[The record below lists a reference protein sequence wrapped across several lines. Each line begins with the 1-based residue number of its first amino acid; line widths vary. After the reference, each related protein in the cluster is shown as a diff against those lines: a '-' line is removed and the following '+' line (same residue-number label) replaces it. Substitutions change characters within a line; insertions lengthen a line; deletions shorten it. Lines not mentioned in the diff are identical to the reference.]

1 MKRYQLAK
9 KQGLQWQVVLV
20 ADAETDLKLLV
31 RNCVLN
37 GDNLA
42 IVNDK
47 VTKFI
52 KELLE
57 ELESESIKAKVKQSF
72 PMFATRLYYKWLQV
86 FGTQAMALAYL
97 SALKAQKTN
106 IPQSVEETLK
116 AIPKE
121 RELSVY
127 TPSLKAYPSSL
138 GVDKPS
144 LDAGSYNRAVPNQVY
159 NLEYEKEIQKRINE
173 IADMTPKADYNTR
186 YSLRASVEIELRWEH
201 NQKQINGMV
210 ENGVELAW
218 IDSHA
223 NCSERCEHWQGKLYS
238 LNGTSGEID
247 GVKYQPL
254 ENATEIYDKY
264 GYRNGCLSG
273 FNCRHKL
280 IAYKK
285 GFRPQQI
292 PESVM
297 IRQRTLEKEQRR
309 MERTVRLYESRALMS
324 KTEKQTKAYKHYK
337 ELAKSWTK
345 RYEEYSRKNKIPFYP
360 SRLDI

>member
-9 KQGLQWQVVLV
+9 QQGLQWQVVLV

-31 RNCVLN
+31 RNCVLD
-37 GDNLA
+37 GDNLSL
-42 IVNDK
+42 VNDK

-52 KELLE
+52 KELLN

-72 PMFATRLYYKWLQV
+72 PVFATRLYYKWLQV
-86 FGTQAMALAYL
+86 FGTQSMALAYL
-97 SALKAQKTN
+97 TALRASNTN
-106 IPQSVEETLK
+106 IPQAVEQTLK

-121 RELSVY
+121 RKISVY
-127 TPSLKAYPSSL
+127 TPSL
-138 GVDKPS
+138 
-144 LDAGSYNRAVPNQVY
+144 DAGAYNRATPNQMY
-159 NLEYEKEIQKRINE
+159 NLEYEKEIQRRINE
-173 IADMTPKADYNTR
+173 IADMTPKVDYKTR

-201 NQKQINGMV
+201 NQKQIETMI
-210 ENGVELAW
+210 EKGVRLAW

-223 NCSERCEHWQGKLYS
+223 NCSERCQEWQGKLYS
-238 LNGTSGEID
+238 LTGKSGEID
-247 GVKYQPL
+247 GISYQPL

-297 IRQRTLEKEQRR
+297 KRQRELEREQRR

-324 KTEKQTKAYKHYK
+324 KAEKQTKAYKHYK
-337 ELAKSWTK
+337 ELAKSWTR
-345 RYEEYSRKNKIPFYP
+345 RYEEFSRKNRIAFYP

>member
-31 RNCVLN
+31 RNCILN
-37 GDNLA
+37 GDSLA
-42 IVNDK
+42 IVNEK
-47 VTKFI
+47 VTRFI
-52 KELLE
+52 RELLD
-57 ELESESIKAKVKQSF
+57 ELESESVKERVKQSF
-72 PMFATRLYYKWLQV
+72 PKFATQLYYKWLIV
-86 FGTQAMALAYL
+86 FGTQAMAVSYL
-97 SALKAQKTN
+97 NALKAQKTS
-106 IPQSVEETLK
+106 IPQKVEETLK
-116 AIPKE
+116 AIPKT

-127 TPSLKAYPSSL
+127 APSLQSGA
-138 GVDKPS
+138 
-144 LDAGSYNRAVPNQVY
+144 YNRATPNQMY

-186 YSLRASVEIELRWEH
+186 YSLRASVELDLRWEH
-201 NQKQINGMV
+201 NQNQINGMRAQ
-210 ENGVELAW
+210 GVSLAW

-238 LNGTSGEID
+238 LTGTSGEID

-254 ENATEIYDKY
+254 ENATEVYDKY

-280 IAYKK
+280 IPYKK
-285 GFRPQQI
+285 GFRPQEV
-292 PESVM
+292 PERVM
-297 IRQRTLEKEQRR
+297 IKQRELESTQRR

-324 KTEKQTKAYKHYK
+324 KAEKQTKAYKHYK

>member
-9 KQGLQWQVVLV
+9 NQGLQWQVVLV

-31 RNCVLN
+31 RNCVLD

-47 VTKFI
+47 VTRFI
-52 KELLE
+52 KELLD

-72 PMFATRLYYKWLQV
+72 PTFATRLYYKWLTV

-116 AIPKE
+116 NIPKE

-127 TPSLKAYPSSL
+127 TPSLKA
-138 GVDKPS
+138 G
-144 LDAGSYNRAVPNQVY
+144 AYNRATPNQTY
-159 NLEYEKEIQKRINE
+159 TLEYEKEIQRRINE

-186 YSLRASVEIELRWEH
+186 YSLRASVELELRWEH
-201 NQKQINGMV
+201 NQKQIENLV
-210 ENGVELAW
+210 ESGIKLAW

-223 NCSERCEHWQGKLYS
+223 NCSERCQEWQGKLYS
-238 LNGTSGEID
+238 LTGKSGEID
-247 GVKYQPL
+247 GVSYQPL

-297 IRQRTLEKEQRR
+297 IRQRELEREQRR

-324 KTEKQTKAYKHYK
+324 KAEKQTKAYKHYK
-337 ELAKSWTK
+337 GLAESWTK
-345 RYEEYSRKNKIPFYP
+345 RYEDFSRKNQIPFYP

>member
-9 KQGLQWQVVLV
+9 NQGLQWQVVLV

-31 RNCVLN
+31 RNCVLD

-47 VTKFI
+47 VTRFI
-52 KELLE
+52 KELLD

-72 PMFATRLYYKWLQV
+72 PTFATRLYYKWLTV

-116 AIPKE
+116 NIPKE

-127 TPSLKAYPSSL
+127 TPSLKA
-138 GVDKPS
+138 G
-144 LDAGSYNRAVPNQVY
+144 AYNRATPNQMY
-159 NLEYEKEIQKRINE
+159 NLEYEKEIQRRINE

-186 YSLRASVEIELRWEH
+186 YSLRASVELELRWEH
-201 NQKQINGMV
+201 NQKQIENLV
-210 ENGVELAW
+210 ESGIKLAW

-223 NCSERCEHWQGKLYS
+223 NCSERCQEWQGKLYS
-238 LNGTSGEID
+238 LTGKSGEID
-247 GVKYQPL
+247 GVSYQPL

-297 IRQRTLEKEQRR
+297 IRQRELEREQRR

-324 KTEKQTKAYKHYK
+324 KAEKQTKAYKHYK
-337 ELAKSWTK
+337 GLAESWTK
-345 RYEEYSRKNKIPFYP
+345 RYEDFSRKNQIPFYP